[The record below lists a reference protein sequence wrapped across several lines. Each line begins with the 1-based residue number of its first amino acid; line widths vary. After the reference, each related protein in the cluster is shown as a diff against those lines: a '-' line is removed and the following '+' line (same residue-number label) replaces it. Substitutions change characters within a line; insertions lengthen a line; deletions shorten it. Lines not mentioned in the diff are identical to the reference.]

1 MLAFY
6 HQCMSF
12 CLSSRIVEHMLSV
25 VMIAACTCFLAFS
38 VLCLCCVSFVSL
50 CHVAMPEVASA
61 SAQASGLL
69 QVRALEDDADTHIRS
84 YCLVL
89 LYVIVL
95 DVRHLFNSCVECK

>member
-6 HQCMSF
+6 HQCMLF
-12 CLSSRIVEHMLSV
+12 CLSSRIVEHPLSV

-38 VLCLCCVSFVSL
+38 VLCLCCVSFVLL

-69 QVRALEDDADTHIRS
+69 QVRALEDDANTHKILLSGVVICYCIRCWTS
-84 YCLVL
+84 IQLMCGV
-89 LYVIVL
+89 
-95 DVRHLFNSCVECK
+95 